1 SMKAQLSTCDMKIH
15 IQYALTYPKRASIN
29 YEQLDLT
36 KQPLEFFKIDLE
48 KFKCLKLAYMAV
60 EEGGTIG
67 TVINA
72 VNDVC
77 VEAFLNGKIKFT
89 DIASIIERVTNEYDN
104 KQAENIDHILEIDS
118 YAKTKAKILEE
129 NI

>member
-1 SMKAQLSTCDMKIH
+1 
-15 IQYALTYPKRASIN
+15 
-29 YEQLDLT
+29 
-36 KQPLEFFKIDLE
+36 
-48 KFKCLKLAYMAV
+48 MAV